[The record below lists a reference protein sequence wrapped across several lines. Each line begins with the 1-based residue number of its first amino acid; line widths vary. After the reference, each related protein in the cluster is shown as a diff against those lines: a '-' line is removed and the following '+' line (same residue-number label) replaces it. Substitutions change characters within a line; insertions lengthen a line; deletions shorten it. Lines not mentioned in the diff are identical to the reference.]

1 MKRSLLLLIALALLA
16 VPAVAQA
23 LTVNEVA
30 REVRCVTCGTTVDI
44 STSGF
49 AAEVRTKIKQE
60 IDQGKTKQQILDD
73 LESQFGRQIL
83 ATPPKKGFDLVA
95 WLVPGI
101 AVLLGLAAIPFI
113 TRAWARRRPKAAG
126 TAVALSDD
134 DRRRVDEALDR
145 LGDA

>member
-1 MKRSLLLLIALALLA
+1 MKRFLLLLLALTLLA
-16 VPAVAQA
+16 LPAVAQA

-49 AAEVRTKIKQE
+49 AAEVRAKIKRE
-60 IDQGKTKQQILDD
+60 IDKGKTKQQILDE
-73 LESQFGRQIL
+73 LQAQFGRQIL

-95 WLVPGI
+95 WIVPGI
-101 AVLLGLAAIPFI
+101 AVLAGLAAIPFI
-113 TRAWARRRPKAAG
+113 TRAWSRRRPKPPG
-126 TAVALSDD
+126 TVATITDE

-145 LGDA
+145 FGDA